1 MGAIHLKGYVYV
13 EYTQFSHL
21 WIVCKLCNQRACGMP
36 TLKSSYKL
44 KIFKEIKKTFYIVG
58 VDITKEPF
66 LFESLGCFQW

>member
-1 MGAIHLKGYVYV
+1 
-13 EYTQFSHL
+13 
-21 WIVCKLCNQRACGMP
+21 MP